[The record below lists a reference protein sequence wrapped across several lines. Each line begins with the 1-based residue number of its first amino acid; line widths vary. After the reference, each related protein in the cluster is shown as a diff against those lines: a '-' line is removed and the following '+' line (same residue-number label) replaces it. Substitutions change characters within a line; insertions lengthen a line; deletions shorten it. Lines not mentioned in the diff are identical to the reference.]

1 MNRRKQPPAKRST
14 LNNVSLFTDDDD
26 PSTGSDQLLIT
37 KISLPSEQPR
47 RYFDEK
53 KMDQLCQSIKEHGI
67 LENLIVRPSPK
78 RADRF
83 ELIAGERRYRA
94 AKEIGLKEVPVKIL
108 AIDNE
113 QALQIALIE
122 NLQRED
128 LNPVEETESI
138 LQLLSIRLD
147 KPVQE
152 IISLLHRMLDEV
164 KGKVPHNVMGSK
176 MVALV
181 EELFTDLGRMEW
193 KSFVVNRLPLIKL
206 PSEILEA
213 LREGKLAYTKAIA
226 ISRIR
231 DQDMRSKVLR
241 EAIENSL
248 SLNEIKAII
257 NNLKS
262 SANKKIPKTVQKFYD
277 RVSVVTTR
285 LKKSQV
291 WTDKTKRKQAEL
303 LLKELE
309 QLTE

>member
-1 MNRRKQPPAKRST
+1 MNSRKQPPAKRST
-14 LNNVSLFTDDDD
+14 LNNVSLFTNDDD
-26 PSTGSDQLLIT
+26 PSTGSDQLLIS

-78 RADRF
+78 RADRY
-83 ELIAGERRYRA
+83 ELVAGERRYRA
-94 AKEIGLKEVPVKIL
+94 AKEVGLKEVPVKIL

-152 IISLLHRMLDEV
+152 IISLLHRMLDEA

-213 LREGKLAYTKAIA
+213 LREGKLAYTKATA
-226 ISRIR
+226 ISRIKDEQTR
-231 DQDMRSKVLR
+231 LKVLN
-241 EAIENSL
+241 EAIQNNLSL
-248 SLNEIKAII
+248 SEIKSIMSE
-257 NNLKS
+257 LKTS
-262 SANKKIPKTVQKFYD
+262 SRKKVPKTVQKFYD

-285 LKKSQV
+285 LRKSQA
-291 WTDKTKRKQAEL
+291 WTDKAKRKQAEL

-309 QLTE
+309 QLAE

>member
-26 PSTGSDQLLIT
+26 PSTGSDKLLIS

-67 LENLIVRPSPK
+67 LENLIVRPSPN

-94 AKEIGLKEVPVKIL
+94 AKKVGLKEVPVKIL
-108 AIDNE
+108 SINDE
-113 QALQIALIE
+113 EALQIALVE

-128 LNPVEETESI
+128 LNPIEETESI

-147 KPVQE
+147 KPISEVS
-152 IISLLHRMLDEV
+152 SLLYRMHDEV
-164 KGKVPHNVMGSK
+164 KGKVHHNVMGSNIVK
-176 MVALV
+176 VV
-181 EELFTDLGRMEW
+181 EDLFSSLGRMNW
-193 KSFVVNRLPLIKL
+193 KSFVVNRLPLLKL
-206 PSEILEA
+206 ASEVLEA
-213 LREGKLAYTKAIA
+213 LRAGKLAYTKAIA
-226 ISRIR
+226 ISRIKDEQTR
-231 DQDMRSKVLR
+231 TKILTEV
-241 EAIENSL
+241 IENNL

-257 NNLKS
+257 SDLKP

-285 LKKSQV
+285 LKKSQA
-291 WTDKTKRKQAEL
+291 WTDKNKRKQAEV

-309 QLTE
+309 NLAE